1 VIDPSLFLPPAL
13 RRAVDTTSLLVASGR
28 RALRLQGAARS
39 AVVHITARQVLF
51 TGVEAIPLI
60 ALLGGVVGVLVVLQS
75 ASRLPSVGQAEF
87 MGKLLVLFVLRELGP
102 VLVAFVVAARSGTA
116 IATELG
122 LLRVRGEI
130 DGLLG
135 VGVDPLVF
143 VVWPRVVGV
152 ATAVVSLTVVFNV
165 VAFVAGFGVAA
176 ATRPTLSFLALFET
190 LLQAMTLADLGMSLL
205 KSTLM
210 GVAIAGVC
218 AQHGLDV
225 QGASTEVPV
234 ASLRAVV
241 SAVTTCIAIE
251 IVLTLLSTDLRSLT
265 S

>member
-1 VIDPSLFLPPAL
+1 MDPLRVLPSAVQ
-13 RRAVDTTSLLVASGR
+13 RAVDTTSLLVASGR
-28 RALRLQGAARS
+28 RALHLQGEART
-39 AVVHITARQVLF
+39 AVLGVTARQVLF

-60 ALLGGVVGVLVVLQS
+60 VLLGSVVGVLVVLQS
-75 ASRLPSVGQAEF
+75 AARLPSVGQAEF

-122 LLRVRGEI
+122 ILSVRGEI

-135 VGVDPLVF
+135 VGVDPLTF
-143 VVWPRVVGV
+143 IVWPRVVGV
-152 ATAVVSLTVVFNV
+152 ATAVVSLTVVFNL

-176 ATRPTLSFLALFET
+176 ATHPTLSFVAMFKT
-190 LLQAMTLADLGMSLL
+190 LLGAMTLPDIGLSVL
-205 KSTLM
+205 KSMMM

-225 QGASTEVPV
+225 RGASTEVPV

-241 SAVTTCIAIE
+241 SAFTACIGIE
-251 IVLTLLSTDLRSLT
+251 VVLTLLFTDLSSLT